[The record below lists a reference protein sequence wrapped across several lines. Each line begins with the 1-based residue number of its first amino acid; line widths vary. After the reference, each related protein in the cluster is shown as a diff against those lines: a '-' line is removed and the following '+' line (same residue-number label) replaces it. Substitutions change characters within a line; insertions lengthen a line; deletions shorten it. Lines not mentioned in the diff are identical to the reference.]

1 MGKSAKAFK
10 RPTKK
15 QKETR
20 KETRKEET
28 KVQSVAESTSKSR
41 VPSAALS
48 KTSGGGVTKAK
59 SNRLKTRL
67 AAARGAAGAGSAAN
81 KKTKTDYL
89 KLFDKKT

>member
-28 KVQSVAESTSKSR
+28 KVQSTAESTPKTR
-41 VPSAALS
+41 APSAVLS
-48 KTSGGGVTKAK
+48 KTSGGGVTKTK
-59 SNRLKTRL
+59 SSRLKTRL
-67 AAARGAAGAGSAAN
+67 AAARGAVTAAGN
-81 KKTKTDYL
+81 KKAKTDYL